1 MMMMRSL
8 LFLVAVVVAAYA
20 AEDSPPQQP
29 TYNNL
34 LSINNDLYTSLTEQ
48 SPTSLLLQQQQ
59 SSILHHSYPTLS
71 IHIAFTEWTSQFN
84 KSYSTNIEHALRK
97 VTWVQNHLRII
108 SHNTL
113 GQHSYTLGHNEYS
126 DLSNN
131 EFQQLLHLGKYSPGV
146 VTARGMSDGSVWG
159 GGAFVKSERR
169 NLRSETGEFNAI
181 NMDEEY
187 EEIQLQQLEPNE
199 DEEQPTTNVPEYKN
213 WVEEGAVTS
222 VKNQWFCGA

>member
-1 MMMMRSL
+1 MRSL
-8 LFLVAVVVAAYA
+8 LFLVAVVVVAYA
-20 AEDSPPQQP
+20 AEDSLPH
-29 TYNNL
+29 NL

-48 SPTSLLLQQQQ
+48 SPSPTSLQQQQ

-71 IHIAFTEWTSQFN
+71 IHIAFTEWTSRFN
-84 KSYSTNIEHALRK
+84 KSYSSAEHALRK

-146 VTARGMSDGSVWG
+146 VTAKGMSDGSVWG
-159 GGAFVKSERR
+159 GGFSIKSERR
-169 NLRSETGEFNAI
+169 NLRSEDTDEFNAI
-181 NMDEEY
+181 KMGEGY
-187 EEIQLQQLEPNE
+187 EEIQLQQLEPNA
-199 DEEQPTTNVPEYKN
+199 DEEPTITNVPEYKN

>member
-1 MMMMRSL
+1 MRSL
-8 LFLVAVVVAAYA
+8 LFLVAVVVVAYA
-20 AEDSPPQQP
+20 AEDSLPQQP

-48 SPTSLLLQQQQ
+48 SPSPTSLQQQQ

-71 IHIAFTEWTSQFN
+71 IHIAFTEWTSRFN
-84 KSYSTNIEHALRK
+84 KSYSTDITEHALRK

-146 VTARGMSDGSVWG
+146 VTAKGMSDGSVWG
-159 GGAFVKSERR
+159 GGFITKSERR
-169 NLRSETGEFNAI
+169 NLRSEDTDEFNAI
-181 NMDEEY
+181 KMGEGY
-187 EEIQLQQLEPNE
+187 EEIQLQQLEPNA
-199 DEEQPTTNVPEYKN
+199 DEEPTITNVPEYKN